1 MKWLPGLMGLLL
13 EMVVDLLLQ
22 IPLCA
27 FLKKL
32 LSTKFK

>member
-1 MKWLPGLMGLLL
+1 MKWLTGWMGLLL

-32 LSTKFK
+32 FSSKFK

>member
-1 MKWLPGLMGLLL
+1 MKWLMGLMGLLL
-13 EMVVDLLLQ
+13 EMVVDLLLE

-32 LSTKFK
+32 FSTKFK

>member
-1 MKWLPGLMGLLL
+1 MKWLTDLMGLLL
-13 EMVVDLLLQ
+13 EMVVDLLLE

-32 LSTKFK
+32 FSTKFK